1 MQKMIILLISLNI
14 LSVHCVLSVSVFMDF
29 LVLSLLIFFFFLS
42 QHSRPGF
49 LETPY
54 STICLSGV
62 RTTDTKIVF
71 CPITD
76 ILSQIYGI
84 FLVLKFL
91 IATPF

>member
-14 LSVHCVLSVSVFMDF
+14 LSVRCVLSVLVFRIF
-29 LVLSLLIFFFFLS
+29 WSCHCSYFFFFLS